1 LRNETHQQMVL
12 KTVGLARLEPPY
24 TRITMAKY
32 KFRLETLQKV
42 REARRNEQRA
52 SLAEA
57 FRAEQV
63 LAENRAQLIIEEQAL
78 RELQRS
84 AAAGRYLDVNRL
96 LEAQRYEL
104 LLKAQSQ
111 HLAKQAVLLA
121 AETERRRQ
129 TLVEA
134 DREVRVLELLD
145 ERHRRVHDRSEQQME
160 TKRLDEVATVRWR
173 RDQAAAK

>member
-1 LRNETHQQMVL
+1 
-12 KTVGLARLEPPY
+12 
-24 TRITMAKY
+24 MAKY
-32 KFRLETLQKV
+32 KFRLNTLQKV
-42 REARRNEQRA
+42 REAHRDQQRA

-63 LAENRAQLIIEEQAL
+63 LAENRAELVEEEREL

-84 AAAGRYLDVNRL
+84 AVDGQYLDVNRL

-104 LLKAQSQ
+104 LLKAQGEE
-111 HLAKQAVLLA
+111 LAKQAILLA
-121 AETERRRQ
+121 AEAERRRQ

-145 ERHRRVHDRSEQQME
+145 ERHRRAHDREEQRAE
-160 TKRLDEVATVRWR
+160 TKRLDDVATVRWR
-173 RDQAAAK
+173 FGRGAV

>member
-1 LRNETHQQMVL
+1 
-12 KTVGLARLEPPY
+12 
-24 TRITMAKY
+24 MAKY
-32 KFRLETLQKV
+32 TFRLNTLQKV
-42 REARRNEQRA
+42 REIHRDQQRS

-63 LAENRAQLIIEEQAL
+63 LAESRAQLVVEEREL

-84 AAAGRYLDVNRL
+84 ATDGQYLDVNRL

-111 HLAKQAVLLA
+111 ELAKQAVLLA
-121 AETERRRQ
+121 AESERRRQ

-134 DREVRVLELLD
+134 DREVRVLEMLD
-145 ERHRRVHDRSEQQME
+145 ERHRDAHNRDEQRAE
-160 TKRLDEVATVRWR
+160 TKRLDEAANVRWR
-173 RDQAAAK
+173 IEQGVRG

>member
-1 LRNETHQQMVL
+1 M
-12 KTVGLARLEPPY
+12 P
-24 TRITMAKY
+24 KY
-32 KFRLETLQKV
+32 KFRLETLQKI
-42 REARRNEQRA
+42 REAHRDQQRA

-63 LAENRAQLIIEEQAL
+63 LAENRAQLVAEEREL

-84 AAAGRYLDVNRL
+84 ATDAKYLDVNRL

-111 HLAKQAVLLA
+111 ELAKQAILLA

-145 ERHRRVHDRSEQQME
+145 ERHRSAYIRDEQRAE
-160 TKRLDEVATVRWR
+160 TKRLDDVATVRWR
-173 RDQAAAK
+173 LGRGAV

>member
-1 LRNETHQQMVL
+1 
-12 KTVGLARLEPPY
+12 
-24 TRITMAKY
+24 MAKY
-32 KFRLETLQKV
+32 KYRLETLQKV
-42 REARRNEQRA
+42 REAHRDQQRA

-57 FRAEQV
+57 FRAEQM
-63 LAENRAQLIIEEQAL
+63 LAENRAQLMAEEEAL

-84 AAAGRYLDVNRL
+84 AAAGQYLDVNRL
-96 LEAQRYEL
+96 LEAQRYDV

-111 HLAKQAVLLA
+111 EMAKQAVLLA

-145 ERHRRVHDRSEQQME
+145 ERHRRAHNREANRKE
-160 TKRLDEVATVRWR
+160 TKRLDEAATVRWR
-173 RDQAAAK
+173 LNRGAGK

>member
-1 LRNETHQQMVL
+1 
-12 KTVGLARLEPPY
+12 
-24 TRITMAKY
+24 MAKY
-32 KFRLETLQKV
+32 KFRLNTLQKV
-42 REARRNEQRA
+42 REAHRDQQRG

-63 LAENRAQLIIEEQAL
+63 LAENRAQLTVEEREL

-84 AAAGRYLDVNRL
+84 ASQGQYLDVNRL

-111 HLAKQAVLLA
+111 ELAKQAVLLA

-145 ERHRRVHDRSEQQME
+145 KRHRRAHELEAQREE
-160 TKRLDEVATVRWR
+160 TKRLDDVATVRWR
-173 RDQAAAK
+173 LSQGGV

>member
-1 LRNETHQQMVL
+1 
-12 KTVGLARLEPPY
+12 
-24 TRITMAKY
+24 MAKY
-32 KFRLETLQKV
+32 NFRFETLQKV
-42 REARRNEQRA
+42 REAHRDQQRA

-63 LAENRAQLIIEEQAL
+63 LAENRAHVVREEQAM

-96 LEAQRYEL
+96 LEAQRYDL

-111 HLAKQAVLLA
+111 ELAKQAVLLA

-129 TLVEA
+129 KLVEA

-145 ERHRRVHDRSEQQME
+145 DRHRRAHVREEQRAE
-160 TKRLDEVATVRWR
+160 TKRLDEAATVRWR
-173 RDQAAAK
+173 FNRT

>member
-1 LRNETHQQMVL
+1 
-12 KTVGLARLEPPY
+12 
-24 TRITMAKY
+24 MAKY
-32 KFRLETLQKV
+32 KFRLNTLQKV
-42 REARRNEQRA
+42 REAHRDQQRG

-57 FRAEQV
+57 YRAEQV
-63 LAENRAQLIIEEQAL
+63 LAENRAQLTVEEREL

-84 AAAGRYLDVNRL
+84 ATEGQYLDVNRL

-111 HLAKQAVLLA
+111 ELAKQAVLLA

-129 TLVEA
+129 LLVEA

-145 ERHRRVHDRSEQQME
+145 ERHRDAHARDAQRAE
-160 TKRLDEVATVRWR
+160 TKRLDDVATVRWR
-173 RDQAAAK
+173 LGRGAV

>member
-1 LRNETHQQMVL
+1 M
-12 KTVGLARLEPPY
+12 P
-24 TRITMAKY
+24 KY
-32 KFRLETLQKV
+32 KFRLETLQKI
-42 REARRNEQRA
+42 REAHRDQQRA

-63 LAENRAQLIIEEQAL
+63 LAENRTQLVAEEREL

-84 AAAGRYLDVNRL
+84 ATDAKYLDVNRL

-111 HLAKQAVLLA
+111 ELAKQAILLA

-145 ERHRRVHDRSEQQME
+145 ERHHSAYIRDEQRAE
-160 TKRLDEVATVRWR
+160 TKRLDDVATVRWR
-173 RDQAAAK
+173 LGRGAV

>member
-1 LRNETHQQMVL
+1 
-12 KTVGLARLEPPY
+12 
-24 TRITMAKY
+24 MAKY

-42 REARRNEQRA
+42 REAHRDEQRA

-63 LAENRAQLIIEEQAL
+63 LEENRAQLVVEEQELRAL
-78 RELQRS
+78 RRS
-84 AAAGRYLDVNRL
+84 AGDGQYLDVNRL

-111 HLAKQAVLLA
+111 ELAKQAVLLA

-129 TLVEA
+129 LLVEA

-145 ERHRRVHDRSEQQME
+145 ERHRNAHVRDQQQAE
-160 TKRLDEVATVRWR
+160 TKRLDESATVRWR
-173 RDQAAAK
+173 VNVANR

>member
-1 LRNETHQQMVL
+1 
-12 KTVGLARLEPPY
+12 
-24 TRITMAKY
+24 MAKY
-32 KFRLETLQKV
+32 KFRLNTLQKV
-42 REARRNEQRA
+42 REAHRDQQRA

-63 LAENRAQLIIEEQAL
+63 LAENRAELVEEEREL

-84 AAAGRYLDVNRL
+84 AANGQYLDVNRL

-104 LLKAQSQ
+104 LLKAQGQ
-111 HLAKQAVLLA
+111 ELAKQAILLA
-121 AETERRRQ
+121 AEAERRRQ

-145 ERHRRVHDRSEQQME
+145 ERHRRAHDREEQRAE
-160 TKRLDEVATVRWR
+160 TKRLDDVATVRWR
-173 RDQAAAK
+173 FGRGAV

>member
-1 LRNETHQQMVL
+1 
-12 KTVGLARLEPPY
+12 
-24 TRITMAKY
+24 MAKY
-32 KFRLETLQKV
+32 KFRLDTLQKV
-42 REARRNEQRA
+42 REAHRDQQRA

-63 LAENRAQLIIEEQAL
+63 LAENRAQLVVEEQEL
-78 RELQRS
+78 RKLQRS
-84 AAAGRYLDVNRL
+84 ATTGQYLDVNRL

-111 HLAKQAVLLA
+111 ELAKQALLLA

-145 ERHRRVHDRSEQQME
+145 ERHSDAHNRDEQRAE
-160 TKRLDEVATVRWR
+160 TKRLDEAANVRWR
-173 RDQAAAK
+173 VERGMA

>member
-1 LRNETHQQMVL
+1 
-12 KTVGLARLEPPY
+12 
-24 TRITMAKY
+24 MAKY

-42 REARRNEQRA
+42 REAHRDQQRG

-57 FRAEQV
+57 LRAEEV
-63 LAENRAQLIIEEQAL
+63 LAENRVQVLAEEQEL
-78 RELQRS
+78 RELKRS
-84 AAAGRYLDVNRL
+84 ASGEQYLDVNRL

-111 HLAKQAVLLA
+111 ELAKQATLLA

-129 TLVEA
+129 ILVEA

-145 ERHRRVHDRSEQQME
+145 ERHRSAHNRDEQLADA
-160 TKRLDEVATVRWR
+160 KRLDEAATVRWR
-173 RDQAAAK
+173 QSVGRTLV